1 LQILRRAKKI
11 LKGLFPDD
19 FQGSGTPTNQTE
31 FFMLEKTLDS
41 NNYLKFLTLVQEV
54 RVSPEYSQVSLSEE
68 RLLNLLASAWNMD
81 QRITVLQA
89 MNVDRDISHSTS
101 HRLLKSLRLKNFIKL
116 MTDERDTR
124 VKYVLPTDKTN
135 QYFTH
140 LGRCLDRALKHKA
153 EPALAS

>member
-1 LQILRRAKKI
+1 
-11 LKGLFPDD
+11 
-19 FQGSGTPTNQTE
+19 
-31 FFMLEKTLDS
+31 MLEKTLDS

-54 RVSPEYSQVSLSEE
+54 RVSPEYSEVSPSEE
-68 RLLNLLASAWNMD
+68 RLLNHLASAWSTD
-81 QRITVLQA
+81 QKITVLQA
-89 MNVDRDISHSTS
+89 MGVDRDISHSTS